1 MSLQADALQHGTQS
15 RPWNLA
21 DRIVFRFCLI
31 YLASFSLC
39 TQIATSLFPIPKI
52 DIPDLDSF
60 WPMSQIVLWTIQSPL
75 PQPSRRRSAS
85 ESPHSAPHKI
95 ALPKF
100 FSCTDLIK
108 IHP

>member
-21 DRIVFRFCLI
+21 DRLVFRFCLI

-85 ESPHSAPHKI
+85 ESPHSSPHTKSRAQSFFMYRPHKI
-95 ALPKF
+95 
-100 FSCTDLIK
+100 
-108 IHP
+108 HP